1 MSRVDC
7 AAELA
12 GSGGA
17 LSAVAFWSGDEERPA
32 SPPKYCNRLIMIDPI
47 PKSS

>member
-1 MSRVDC
+1 MSRVDY

-17 LSAVAFWSGDEERPA
+17 LSAVAFWSGDEERLAGVPPA
-32 SPPKYCNRLIMIDPI
+32 SDPQNITID
-47 PKSS
+47 